1 MKTMKWHAPL
11 DGEPTGGG
19 TTTAVPPANPKTK
32 KLVPVKDNDFGQLCQ
47 QVSNRWKDNPDFVL
61 RYTTQAAFDAN
72 VGSYN
77 STLSSKQKTS
87 GDRPALTSQLAAAD
101 VSIEKGISAIKGYLK
116 EKYEQDAPAY
126 YAAFG
131 IERYGKSYTFP
142 KDRNKRKNCLD
153 LVVKA
158 TEAEGFGSKKYGTP
172 FWTALQSSYSKMLTD
187 AILADGQVSSGV
199 GSKNLLKE
207 ELEMVLNSLIH
218 LIKANYPDNYEAEL
232 RNWGFQKN
240 KY

>member
-1 MKTMKWHAPL
+1 MKTMKLHAPL

-19 TTTAVPPANPKTK
+19 TTAVPTGSPKSK
-32 KLVPVKDNDFGQLCQ
+32 KRVPVKDNDFGQLCQ
-47 QVSNRWKDNPDFVL
+47 QVSSKWKENPGFVL
-61 RYTTQAAFDAN
+61 RYITQAVFDAK
-72 VGSYN
+72 VGSFN

-101 VSIEKGISAIKGYLK
+101 ASIEKGISAVKGYLK
-116 EKYEQDAPAY
+116 EKYEADAPAY

-131 IERYGKSYTFP
+131 IEKYGKSYIFP
-142 KDRNKRKNCLD
+142 NDRNKRRNYLD
-153 LVVKA
+153 MVVKA
-158 TEAEGFGSKKYGTP
+158 IALEGFGAKKYGTA
-172 FWTALQSSYSKMLTD
+172 FWTELQSSYSSMLTG
-187 AILADGQVSSGV
+187 ASLADGQVSSKV

-207 ELEMVLNSLIH
+207 ELEMVLNSIILVIR
-218 LIKANYPDNYEAEL
+218 ANYPDNYEAEL

>member
-1 MKTMKWHAPL
+1 MKLHAPL
-11 DGEPTGGG
+11 NGEPTGGG
-19 TTTAVPPANPKTK
+19 TKAAVAPANPKTK
-32 KLVPVKDNDFGQLCQ
+32 KLVPVKDNDFGQLCL
-47 QVSNRWKDNPDFVL
+47 QVSNSWNANTDFVL
-61 RYTTQAAFDAN
+61 RYTTHAAFAAN
-72 VGSYN
+72 VASYN
-77 STLSSKQKTS
+77 STLTSKQKTS

-101 VSIEKGISAIKGYLK
+101 AGIDKGISAVKGYLK
-116 EKYEQDAPAY
+116 EKYEADAPAY

-142 KDRNKRKNCLD
+142 KDRNKRKNCLA

-158 TEAEGFGSKKYGTP
+158 TEAEGFGDKKYGTK
-172 FWTALQSSYSKMLTD
+172 FWTEQQSSYSKMLDD
-187 AILADGQVSSGV
+187 ATLADGQVSNKV

-207 ELEMVLNSLIH
+207 ELDMVLNSIIL
-218 LIKANYPDNYEAEL
+218 LIKANYPNNYEAEL

>member
-1 MKTMKWHAPL
+1 MKTMKLHAPL
-11 DGEPTGGG
+11 DGAQTGGG
-19 TTTAVPPANPKTK
+19 TTAAPPPNPKTK

-47 QVSNRWKDNPDFVL
+47 QVSSKWSSNPEFKL
-61 RYTTQAAFDAN
+61 LYITQPAFAAKVD
-72 VGSYN
+72 SYN
-77 STLSSKQKTS
+77 STLSSKQQTS

-101 VSIEKGISAIKGYLK
+101 AGIDKGISAIKGYLK

-131 IERYGKSYTFP
+131 IERYGKSYKFP
-142 KDRNKRKNCLD
+142 KDRNKRKSCLE

-158 TEAEGFGSKKYGTP
+158 IAAEGFGDKKYGTP
-172 FWTALQSSYSKMLTD
+172 FWTELQSNYTKMLED
-187 AILADGQVSSGV
+187 ATIADGQVSTKV

-218 LIKANYPDNYEAEL
+218 LIKANYPDSYEAEL